1 MRVFVAG
8 AAGVIGQR
16 LVPLLTAAGHE
27 VTGTTRSAAR
37 ETEIRRLGAT
47 PVIVDGL
54 DAVGPYR
61 ISNPGP
67 GGLIFGYATV
77 SERAIAEGVATLAE
91 VISEL

>member
-47 PVIVDGL
+47 PVIVLAAPLIMVGL
-54 DAVGPYR
+54 
-61 ISNPGP
+61 S
-67 GGLIFGYATV
+67 GLHALLP
-77 SERAIAEGVATLAE
+77 R
-91 VISEL
+91 